1 MKKED
6 IRQLASLSRIAVT
19 DNEVDNFQA
28 EIGSILEYVGQIQA
42 MTNTVDGKKV
52 PGAVYNKMR
61 LDEVVH
67 EPGTYTEAILRE
79 LPARDGN
86 FMKVK
91 KILATD
97 E

>member
-19 DNEVDNFQA
+19 DAEVDLFQA
-28 EIGSILEYVGQIQA
+28 EIGSILDYVGQIKA
-42 MTNTVDGKKV
+42 MTSSADNNKK

-61 LDEVVH
+61 ADEVTH

-79 LPARDGN
+79 LPSREGK

>member
-19 DNEVDNFQA
+19 DKEVDSFQS
-28 EIGSILEYVGQIQA
+28 EIGAILEYVGQIQA
-42 MTNTVDGKKV
+42 MTNAVDDVKV
-52 PGAVYNKMR
+52 PGAVFNKMR
-61 LDEVVH
+61 LDEVTH

-79 LPARDGN
+79 LPERDGD

-91 KILATD
+91 KIINSD

>member
-19 DNEVDNFQA
+19 DAEVDLFGT
-28 EIGSILEYVGQIQA
+28 EISSILDYVGQIQELTSA
-42 MTNTVDGKKV
+42 VDEQKT

-61 LDEVVH
+61 VDEVIH
-67 EPGTYTEAILRE
+67 EPGTFTEAILQE
-79 LPARDGN
+79 LPTREGN

-91 KILATD
+91 KILTTD

>member
-1 MKKED
+1 MEKED

-19 DNEVDNFQA
+19 DAEVDLFQS
-28 EIGSILEYVGQIQA
+28 EIGSILDYVGQIKA
-42 MTNTVDGKKV
+42 MTNTADDKKTAGV
-52 PGAVYNKMR
+52 VYNKMR
-61 LDEVVH
+61 ADEVTH

-79 LPARDGN
+79 LPAREGN

-91 KILATD
+91 KIIATD